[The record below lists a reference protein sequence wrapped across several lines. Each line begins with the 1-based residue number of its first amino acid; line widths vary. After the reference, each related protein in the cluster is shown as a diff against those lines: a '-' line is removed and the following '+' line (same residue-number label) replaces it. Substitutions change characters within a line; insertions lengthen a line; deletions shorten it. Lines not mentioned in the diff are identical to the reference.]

1 MHGSQCLSYP
11 QHFAAL
17 VYCRYL
23 YPTHLQLTTPLLT
36 YEAPYFLSSCSP
48 PPTNPMSVLLLLVF
62 VLTCVLLIPFPNPGL
77 GYRAAEKPDPL
88 LSSSPSRYLSVSLP
102 DYRVVLY
109 LNGKVKWTLGLCLD
123 CQAKSVFWHIQ
134 IVYGFFF
141 LLESHMKCD
150 FCKSDSNHIWRRICT
165 DTSQSVRSNQISK
178 CLLSHSQCEKQQWCQ
193 IQREWHQSSWADAT
207 SRAVWRTERSPGGFK
222 MLDFHF

>member
-1 MHGSQCLSYP
+1 MSVIPSAFCSTCLLQVFISHPPTTHHPSLDLWGPLFPIKLLTPTYQSHVSAVITCVCPYLCSPHPVSKSRIRVQSDWETRSPPLLFPLSLSLCLSP
-11 QHFAAL
+11 WLQGCAVFEWESKVNTWAL
-17 VYCRYL
+17 FRLPGQIC
-23 YPTHLQLTTPLLT
+23 
-36 YEAPYFLSSCSP
+36 FL
-48 PPTNPMSVLLLLVF
+48 
-62 VLTCVLLIPFPNPGL
+62 
-77 GYRAAEKPDPL
+77 AHPDCIRIF
-88 LSSSPSRYLSVSLP
+88 S
-102 DYRVVLY
+102 
-109 LNGKVKWTLGLCLD
+109 
-123 CQAKSVFWHIQ
+123 
-134 IVYGFFF
+134 FF